1 MESHFAPPAPHVQ
14 AYVEQLLNAGGTLLK
29 LLDNLADAVVA
40 KGTMGEEEAADELL
54 DMLMG
59 TVAVRLSSIPEAD
72 FVRATEL
79 MELAVNGVLAD
90 LERAAELARQRERR
104 HGARSV
110 RSRRDRAARRP

>member
-40 KGTMGEEEAADELL
+40 NGSMGEEAAGEILG
-54 DMLMG
+54 MLTG
-59 TVAVRLSSIPEAD
+59 TVAVRLSSIPAAD

-79 MELAVNGVLAD
+79 MQLAVDGVLAD
-90 LERAAELARQRERR
+90 LERAAELAKQRERQ

-110 RSRRDRAARRP
+110 GTRRGRTARRP